1 MAAAAGAAGGATGS
15 GQGPAPAVAATLAAP
30 ASAAGTGANAAAVLS
45 PVDAAVLL
53 AAGGETSG
61 GSPLNKHIQQL
72 KEEQATL
79 LASRKRSQKDLRNA
93 ERKKRRLRDRAR
105 QLTDDD
111 LVSVLMMRKDLKKND
126 NAADANA
133 AVAPGDD
140 DNGGDGEA
148 LDE

>member
-1 MAAAAGAAGGATGS
+1 MLPCCFELAGDNRG
-15 GQGPAPAVAATLAAP
+15 VAAEQTH
-30 ASAAGTGANAAAVLS
+30 SATQRGTGRSTGVHKA
-45 PVDAAVLL
+45 L
-53 AAGGETSG
+53 A
-61 GSPLNKHIQQL
+61 
-72 KEEQATL
+72 
-79 LASRKRSQKDLRNA
+79 KDLRNA

-126 NAADANA
+126 NAADGNA

-140 DNGGDGEA
+140 DHAGDGEA

>member
-1 MAAAAGAAGGATGS
+1 
-15 GQGPAPAVAATLAAP
+15 
-30 ASAAGTGANAAAVLS
+30 
-45 PVDAAVLL
+45 VLL
-53 AAGGETSG
+53 AAGGGTSG

-72 KEEQATL
+72 KEEQAAL
-79 LASRKRSQKDLRNA
+79 LASRKRLQKDLRNA

-140 DNGGDGEA
+140 DHGGDGEA